1 MKSFIPND
9 ICAKRIDYKVVD
21 GTIQHLEFIG
31 GCPGSLMAISQ
42 LIIGLSIHEAI
53 AKLEGIPC
61 ASKSTSC
68 PDQFAKALIA
78 ELEIA

>member
-1 MKSFIPND
+1 MKSFTPHG
-9 ICAKRIDYKVVD
+9 ICAQRIDYKVID
-21 GTIQHLEFIG
+21 GKIQHLEFIG

-42 LIIGLSIHEAI
+42 LINGLGVHEAI

-78 ELEIA
+78 DLASA